1 MLNGLLENYSASGN
15 VHHCYGSIV
24 VLSRY
29 LECERE
35 EFLTWPAM
43 NFVKVW
49 ELLEKSGY
57 TNSIFFVKLELQ
69 DDFHKV
75 FNSGASDYVSI
86 VRTETVIH
94 K

>member
-49 ELLEKSGY
+49 ELLE
-57 TNSIFFVKLELQ
+57 TQIQFFFVKLELQ

-75 FNSGASDYVSI
+75 LI
-86 VRTETVIH
+86 VAPLTMFL
-94 K
+94 

>member
-1 MLNGLLENYSASGN
+1 
-15 VHHCYGSIV
+15 
-24 VLSRY
+24 
-29 LECERE
+29 
-35 EFLTWPAM
+35 M

-49 ELLEKSGY
+49 ELLETQIQTY
-57 TNSIFFVKLELQ
+57 FFVKLELQ